1 MRKFKRLNVIKETD
15 SDLVAGRLIEAGF
28 EEVVEDNE
36 IEAGFEEVVEGSEP
50 EDLSR
55 DDIKAQLDEAGIE
68 YAKNAKT
75 ETLLEILEA
84 SKLGEQSATLLFKLE
99 VCMIIS
105 LEEALKLDADATQDA
120 DAIRSL
126 S

>member
-1 MRKFKRLNVIKETD
+1 MRKFKRLNVIRETD

-28 EEVVEDNE
+28 EEIVGDIESENVEE
-36 IEAGFEEVVEGSEP
+36 
-50 EDLSR
+50 LSR

-84 SKLGEQSATLLFKLE
+84 SKLGE
-99 VCMIIS
+99 
-105 LEEALKLDADATQDA
+105 
-120 DAIRSL
+120 
-126 S
+126 

>member
-15 SDLVAGRLIEAGF
+15 NDLVADRLIEAGF
-28 EEVVEDNE
+28 EEIVGDIESENVEE
-36 IEAGFEEVVEGSEP
+36 
-50 EDLSR
+50 LSR

-84 SKLGEQSATLLFKLE
+84 SKLGE
-99 VCMIIS
+99 
-105 LEEALKLDADATQDA
+105 
-120 DAIRSL
+120 
-126 S
+126 

>member
-15 SDLVAGRLIEAGF
+15 SDLVASRLIEAGF
-28 EEVVEDNE
+28 EEIVGD
-36 IEAGFEEVVEGSEP
+36 IESENAEE
-50 EDLSR
+50 LSR

-84 SKLGEQSATLLFKLE
+84 SKLGE
-99 VCMIIS
+99 
-105 LEEALKLDADATQDA
+105 
-120 DAIRSL
+120 
-126 S
+126 

>member
-15 SDLVAGRLIEAGF
+15 SDLVADRLIEAGF
-28 EEVVEDNE
+28 EEIIEDKE
-36 IEAGFEEVVEGSEP
+36 Q

-55 DDIKAQLDEAGIE
+55 DNIKAKLDAAGIE

-84 SKLGEQSATLLFKLE
+84 SKLGG
-99 VCMIIS
+99 
-105 LEEALKLDADATQDA
+105 
-120 DAIRSL
+120 
-126 S
+126 

>member
-15 SDLVAGRLIEAGF
+15 SDLVADRLIEAGF
-28 EEVVEDNE
+28 EEVAGDIDFENVEE
-36 IEAGFEEVVEGSEP
+36 
-50 EDLSR
+50 LSR

-84 SKLGEQSATLLFKLE
+84 SKLGE
-99 VCMIIS
+99 
-105 LEEALKLDADATQDA
+105 
-120 DAIRSL
+120 
-126 S
+126 

>member
-28 EEVVEDNE
+28 EEIVEE
-36 IEAGFEEVVEGSEP
+36 IVEEVAGDIESGNVEE
-50 EDLSR
+50 LSR
-55 DDIKAQLDEAGIE
+55 DEIKAQLDEAGIE

-84 SKLGEQSATLLFKLE
+84 SKLGE
-99 VCMIIS
+99 
-105 LEEALKLDADATQDA
+105 
-120 DAIRSL
+120 
-126 S
+126 

>member
-15 SDLVAGRLIEAGF
+15 NALVADRLIEAGF
-28 EEVVEDNE
+28 EEVVEDNK
-36 IEAGFEEVVEGSEP
+36 S

-55 DDIKAQLDEAGIE
+55 DDIKAQLDAAGIE

-84 SKLGEQSATLLFKLE
+84 SKLGE
-99 VCMIIS
+99 
-105 LEEALKLDADATQDA
+105 
-120 DAIRSL
+120 
-126 S
+126 

>member
-28 EEVVEDNE
+28 EEIV
-36 IEAGFEEVVEGSEP
+36 EEVVEEVAGDIESGNVE
-50 EDLSR
+50 ELSR

-84 SKLGEQSATLLFKLE
+84 SKLGE
-99 VCMIIS
+99 
-105 LEEALKLDADATQDA
+105 
-120 DAIRSL
+120 
-126 S
+126 

>member
-15 SDLVAGRLIEAGF
+15 SDLVADRLIEAGF
-28 EEVVEDNE
+28 EEIVGDIESENVEE
-36 IEAGFEEVVEGSEP
+36 
-50 EDLSR
+50 LSR

-84 SKLGEQSATLLFKLE
+84 SKLGE
-99 VCMIIS
+99 
-105 LEEALKLDADATQDA
+105 
-120 DAIRSL
+120 
-126 S
+126 

>member
-15 SDLVAGRLIEAGF
+15 SDLVAIRLIEAGF
-28 EEVVEDNE
+28 EEVAGD
-36 IEAGFEEVVEGSEP
+36 IESENAEE
-50 EDLSR
+50 LSR

-84 SKLGEQSATLLFKLE
+84 SKLGE
-99 VCMIIS
+99 
-105 LEEALKLDADATQDA
+105 
-120 DAIRSL
+120 
-126 S
+126 